1 MSLNDN
7 FAKKKTMF
15 QDYKEHPKLRI
26 SASILWEYDTTSPSW
41 DWNHMAERVVQR
53 VIQYGTENDYIAML
67 QLYGGFENVAEIIKR
82 IPDLSPKDLNWAC
95 FAFNVRKEDTL
106 CYTRKYSRRR
116 LINS

>member
-1 MSLNDN
+1 MITLL
-7 FAKKKTMF
+7 KKTMF

-26 SASILWEYDTTSPSW
+26 SASILWEYDITSPSW

-82 IPDLSPKDLNWAC
+82 ITDLSPKDLNWASDKI
-95 FAFNVRKEDTL
+95 FETLPVEISTGVEKEHKKTEG
-106 CYTRKYSRRR
+106 YHK
-116 LINS
+116 